1 MSLIFDATS
10 FSPHNKQLTGES
22 CGPVLACQETHS
34 CSFEEGAYR
43 YDLEVGKKRC
53 FIHNDVC
60 SFTYYMFQIYQKN
73 KLMKALGEELE
84 LILNAFSVLFNY
96 ISSFTPSIS
105 KNISYLENTEKLL
118 HKMTVVIFGIRLGTF
133 VLF

>member
-1 MSLIFDATS
+1 MLPLSVLTTSSSLAKVVDLCLLAKRHI
-10 FSPHNKQLTGES
+10 LV
-22 CGPVLACQETHS
+22 VLRKVLIDMILRWE
-34 CSFEEGAYR
+34 
-43 YDLEVGKKRC
+43 KKRC

-118 HKMTVVIFGIRLGTF
+118 HKMIVVIFGIRLGTF